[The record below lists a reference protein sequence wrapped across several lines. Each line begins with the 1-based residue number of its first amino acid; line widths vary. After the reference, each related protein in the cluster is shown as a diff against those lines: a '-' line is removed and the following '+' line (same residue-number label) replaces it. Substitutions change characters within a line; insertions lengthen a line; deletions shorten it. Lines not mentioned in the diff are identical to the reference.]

1 MSFLWPGL
9 FNMDHLSTH
18 ICPSH
23 KCTHKSKTFLKN
35 KRKEMKKNRRRR
47 KQKGRQL
54 ELPTF
59 SERKTPAKKDIT

>member
-35 KRKEMKKNRRRR
+35 KRKEMKKNRRR
-47 KQKGRQL
+47 
-54 ELPTF
+54 
-59 SERKTPAKKDIT
+59 KK